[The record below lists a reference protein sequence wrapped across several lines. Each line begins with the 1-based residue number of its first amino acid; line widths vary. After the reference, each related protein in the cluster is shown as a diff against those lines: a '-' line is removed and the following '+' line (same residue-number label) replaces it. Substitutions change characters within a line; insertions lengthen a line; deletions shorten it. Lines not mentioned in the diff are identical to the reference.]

1 LKRRSLGA
9 AALAALANFA
19 GCAGMAPPVMRA
31 GAPPANAASPAAT
44 ADLPPPAPREFR
56 AAWVAT
62 VANIDWPSKPG
73 LSAAALRAE
82 ALALLERAST
92 LGLNALIL
100 QVRPAG
106 DAIYPSTLEPW
117 TEYLSGEQ
125 GRAPWAAGEA
135 PWDPLAFWVAEA
147 HRRGL
152 ELHAWFNPYRARH
165 STAKSPL
172 VASHIAL
179 RQPGVVKAYGDM
191 LWMDPAEPAAAAH
204 TLAVVADVLR
214 RYDIDGVHIDDYFYP
229 YPLPLP
235 GAPVAPPGGPPGP
248 ELPFPDDAAWA
259 RYQRSGGGLGRD
271 DWRRAQVDQF
281 VQALQRTV
289 REVKPWVRFGISPFG
304 LPRPDRRPAGITGF
318 SQFDKLYAD
327 AERWLENGWLDYWA
341 PQLYWPITREGQQ
354 FPVLLDYWLAQNPL
368 QRHVWPGLFTSKVGA
383 TSTPWPARELL
394 DQVDVLRSRA
404 GPGSHGPLG
413 ATGHIHFSLIAL
425 HQDRDGL
432 ATALARGAYAQPALV
447 PATPWLNAPALGVP
461 GLRRLNGRVR
471 IEPAVSAA
479 APERWAVW
487 RRTPGNPPRWAF
499 AALPPGAQDVD
510 PAGADLLWVQ
520 GVDRVGQ
527 LGPRALIHLDATLSP
542 P

>member
-1 LKRRSLGA
+1 MKRRSLGA
-9 AALAALANFA
+9 AALAAWAHLA
-19 GCAGMAPPVMRA
+19 GCAGMAPPPMRPETPAAARA
-31 GAPPANAASPAAT
+31 GAAPPDAVQ
-44 ADLPPPAPREFR
+44 PPPAPREFR

-62 VANIDWPSKPG
+62 VANIDWPSRPG
-73 LSAAALRAE
+73 LGAAALRAE
-82 ALALLERAST
+82 ALVLLECART

-106 DAIYPSTLEPW
+106 DAIYPSSLEPW

-147 HRRGL
+147 HRRGI

-165 STAKSPL
+165 STAKSAL
-172 VASHIAL
+172 VAPHIGQRL
-179 RQPGVVKAYGDM
+179 PGVVKAYGDM

-229 YPLPLP
+229 YPIPLP
-235 GAPVAPPGGPPGP
+235 GTPASLPGGPPAP

-259 RYQRSGGGLGRD
+259 RYQRGGGKLSRD
-271 DWRRAQVDQF
+271 DWRRAQVDGF

-327 AERWLENGWLDYWA
+327 AERWLDNGWLDYWA
-341 PQLYWPITREGQQ
+341 PQLYWPIAREGQP
-354 FPVLLDYWLAQNPL
+354 FPVLLDYWLAQNAQ

-383 TSTPWPARELL
+383 PGTPWPARELL

-404 GPGSHGPLG
+404 GPGAWGPLG
-413 ATGHIHFSLIAL
+413 ASGHIHFSLVAL
-425 HQDRDGL
+425 QQDREGL
-432 ATALARGAYAQPALV
+432 ATALAQGAYAQPALV
-447 PATPWLNAPALGVP
+447 PATPWLNAPAVGVP

-471 IEPAVSAA
+471 IEAAQAAA
-479 APERWAVW
+479 APVRWAVW
-487 RRTPGNPPRWAF
+487 RRFGGAAPRWVF
-499 AALPPGAQDVD
+499 SALPPAAQDLD
-510 PAGADLLWVQ
+510 PAGAELLWVQ

-527 LGPRALIHLDATLSP
+527 LGPRALMHLDAALT
-542 P
+542 

>member
-1 LKRRSLGA
+1 MTAPRLNRRSLGA
-9 AALAALANFA
+9 AALAALA
-19 GCAGMAPPVMRA
+19 GCAGMAPPLM
-31 GAPPANAASPAAT
+31 APETPSPSPTPPSPAGPPGDT
-44 ADLPPPAPREFR
+44 PPPAPREFR

-62 VANIDWPSKPG
+62 VANIDWPSRPG
-73 LSAAALRAE
+73 LAAEVMRAE
-82 ALALLERAST
+82 ALALLERART

-106 DAIYPSTLEPW
+106 DALYPSALEPW

-147 HRRGL
+147 HRRGI

-165 STAKSPL
+165 STAKSAL
-172 VASHIAL
+172 VAPHIAV
-179 RQPGVVKAYGDM
+179 RQPAVVKAYGDM

-229 YPLPLP
+229 YPVPLP
-235 GAPVAPPGGPPGP
+235 GTPASPPGGPPAP
-248 ELPFPDDAAWA
+248 ELPFPDEPAWT
-259 RYQRSGGGLGRD
+259 RYQRSAGTLARE

-289 REVKPWVRFGISPFG
+289 REASPSVRFGISPFG

-368 QRHVWPGLFTSKVGA
+368 QRHVWPGLFTSKVA
-383 TSTPWPARELL
+383 APTTPWPARELL

-404 GPGSHGPLG
+404 GPGAYGPLG
-413 ATGHIHFSLIAL
+413 ASGHIHFSLIAL
-425 HQDRDGL
+425 QQDREGL
-432 ATALARGAYAQPALV
+432 ATALRQGAYALPALV
-447 PATPWLNAPALGVP
+447 PATPWLSAPAVGVP

-471 IEPAVSAA
+471 VEPAVGAA
-479 APERWAVW
+479 APVRWAVW
-487 RRTPGNPPRWAF
+487 RRHGGAAPRWVF
-499 AALPPGAQDVD
+499 DALPPGVRDID

-520 GVDRVGQ
+520 GVNRVGQ
-527 LGPRALIHLDATLSP
+527 LGGRALIHLP
-542 P
+542 